1 MSITNSLKYE
11 VNWIQ
16 IEKLSISDGNVRKL
30 CVEAEELI
38 PSIKKEGVK
47 EPLHVYKNKDDG
59 FAIMDGQR
67 RFLAAKK
74 IGLRSLPCIIHTEME
89 NEAQAKEY
97 SFIQTLYKKDVH
109 PLDKAKAIREMKTKL
124 GTLQKVHEKYG
135 IPISTLSQYDSLN
148 DLDPKV
154 QDMMKVSTVETG
166 KPLPYKKALEIAK
179 LPKDRQLELAQKVL
193 YSDQL
198 ETDRIL
204 LEEKSKVRG
213 IDTQLN
219 CTSETRIPILVSF
232 PKDAYSSLLKASEA
246 KGLKKE
252 DCIQT
257 IVIEFLETNGFLKS
271 ILQGSRGVSQ

>member
-1 MSITNSLKYE
+1 MNDFKYDATSIP
-11 VNWIQ
+11 
-16 IEKLSISDGNVRKL
+16 IEKLSISEGNIRKL

-38 PSIKKEGVK
+38 PSIRKEGVR
-47 EPLHVYKNKDDG
+47 EPLHVYQNKDDR
-59 FAIMDGQR
+59 FAIIDGQR

-74 IGLRSLPCIIHTEME
+74 IGLTSLPCIIHPEIE

-97 SFIQTLYKKDVH
+97 SFIQTLLKKDAN

-148 DLDPKV
+148 DLDPEV

-198 ETDRIL
+198 ETQKIL
-204 LEEKSKVRG
+204 WEEKSRLKG
-213 IDTQLN
+213 IDKQLN
-219 CTSETRIPILVSF
+219 CTSETRIPLLVSF
-232 PKDAYSSLLKASEA
+232 PKDTYSSLEKASGA

-252 DCIQT
+252 DCVQA

-271 ILQGSRGVSQ
+271 NPQGSRGASK

>member
-1 MSITNSLKYE
+1 MNDLKYN
-11 VNWIQ
+11 VSLIP
-16 IEKLSISDGNVRKL
+16 IEKLSISEGNIRKL

-38 PSIKKEGVK
+38 PSIQKEGVK
-47 EPLHVYKNKDDG
+47 EPLHVYESKDG
-59 FAIMDGQR
+59 YAIIDGQR

-74 IGLRSLPCIIHTEME
+74 IELTSLPCIIHPEIE

-97 SFIQTLYKKDVH
+97 SFIQTLLKKDAN

-148 DLDPKV
+148 DLDPEV

-198 ETDRIL
+198 ETQKIL
-204 LEEKSKVRG
+204 WEEKSRLRG

-219 CTSETRIPILVSF
+219 CTSETRIPLLVSF
-232 PKDAYSSLLKASEA
+232 PKDTYSSLEKASEA

-252 DCIQT
+252 DCVQA

-271 ILQGSRGVSQ
+271 NPQGSGGASK